1 MHRIVSEP
9 RSESPRE
16 STLSLQIWVYE
27 PVALVDIKRYSIDLL
42 HAYSLLFSMCITFWS
57 IIYEAQIPYRKAAD
71 NNKYSDVHVV

>member
-16 STLSLQIWVYE
+16 STLSLQVWVYE

-42 HAYSLLFSMCITFWS
+42 HAYSLLFSVYYIL
-57 IIYEAQIPYRKAAD
+57 
-71 NNKYSDVHVV
+71 KYYIWGTNSLPKSGRQ